1 MHCEH
6 NIPETKKGL
15 GPCVIG
21 WEVKKRNGMPN
32 WWCRTHGLEASAPD
46 GAALDRCS
54 ASWFEPVSEEMQID
68 IHIDDGE
75 FAVWGVV
82 PPAFCIGEVPT
93 EDGKVHI
100 HYRAEAS
107 GEKEIDRSF
116 DIVRV
121 RRGEAT
127 ELVEGMAAQ
136 AHALTVLANENA
148 SPLVCPRCGEGHID
162 ELLFATRPHVKH
174 LCNACGRNF
183 RDRLPSI
190 SNPLGG
196 AQARLGLPQPQP
208 AQQVSRPLN
217 ITSSEYRGVAIWP
230 SNSAIISMMSR
241 PEDKGLHVH
250 AWSHEGE
257 LVIDETYSPVVL
269 DGETLDE
276 DLIRVLTVQ
285 RILAASDNVPILALA
300 CTSCGH
306 SIVSPTQGWLKPTTR
321 HLCDACG
328 TENRTRRRCFLNPL
342 ADKLQ

>member
-6 NIPETKKGL
+6 NIPETKKGH
-15 GPCVIG
+15 GPCVIR

-54 ASWFEPVSEEMQID
+54 ASWFEPVSEEMRTDID
-68 IHIDDGE
+68 LDDGE

-107 GEKEIDRSF
+107 GKKQIDRSF

-121 RRGEAT
+121 RKGKAT
-127 ELVEGMAAQ
+127 EVVEGMAAQ
-136 AHALTVLANENA
+136 AHALTVLANENV

-183 RDRLPSI
+183 RDRSPSI
-190 SNPLGG
+190 SNPLEAPRIGG
-196 AQARLGLPQPQP
+196 RSGPYGSGPWPERPVSEANKSGYDHP
-208 AQQVSRPLN
+208 ATR
-217 ITSSEYRGVAIWP
+217 
-230 SNSAIISMMSR
+230 
-241 PEDKGLHVH
+241 
-250 AWSHEGE
+250 
-257 LVIDETYSPVVL
+257 
-269 DGETLDE
+269 
-276 DLIRVLTVQ
+276 
-285 RILAASDNVPILALA
+285 LAADQSALALRRGA
-300 CTSCGH
+300 GTPGATATSTRPTGQP
-306 SIVSPTQGWLKPTTR
+306 SPLHHVERVPRSR
-321 HLCDACG
+321 HLAIQQRHHQHDV
-328 TENRTRRRCFLNPL
+328 PP
-342 ADKLQ
+342 